1 MKIKVYLCTTMATN
15 QSYIEFVMDQLEAAH
30 TGLELWARPMFGEW
44 CVYSGEKPLF
54 FVFNNTVF
62 IKRIECVAELL
73 ADAERGEPFPGAK
86 DFVILDIEDVSLAGR
101 VVTQLHLHKPMPK
114 PKKRRPSTVDRQPTD
129 KGRKSNV

>member
-1 MKIKVYLCTTMATN
+1 MATN
-15 QSYIEFVMDQLEAAH
+15 QDYIDFVMDQLEAAH
-30 TGLELWARPMFGEW
+30 TGLDLWARPMFGEW

-62 IKRIECVAELL
+62 IKRIECVAGLL

-86 DFVILDIEDVSLAGR
+86 DFVILDIEDVALSGR

-114 PKKRRPSTVDRQPTD
+114 PKKRQATGGENRATTPTTKIST
-129 KGRKSNV
+129 NH